1 MSNTTNSPKPTVTK
15 GVVGENNAAT
25 QTNTHGKTVIDN
37 GVVAKIAGI
46 AAREVR
52 GVHALGG
59 GAARAFGAIRDAIG
73 SSDLSQGIRVE
84 VGETAVEAGPPIVL
98 PGKRHERPLTGNH
111 RHDRPRRHRI
121 AVPRRDHVVV
131 PPQERLQR
139 HPRRLGVRFHV
150 DEKREWRTTGVLL
163 ATPFSGLPLI
173 LCGVLKITYD
183 VALLISFRHVKPPEE
198 QRD

>member
-15 GVVGENNAAT
+15 GVAGGTTVPTEP
-25 QTNTHGKTVIDN
+25 NTYGKTVIDN

-84 VGETAVEAGPPIVL
+84 VGETQVAVDAVIVADYPVDLQAVATEVRASVIRAIEQFVGMEVTEVNVTVSDVFIPSDDEDQDAEARV
-98 PGKRHERPLTGNH
+98 
-111 RHDRPRRHRI
+111 
-121 AVPRRDHVVV
+121 
-131 PPQERLQR
+131 Q
-139 HPRRLGVRFHV
+139 
-150 DEKREWRTTGVLL
+150 
-163 ATPFSGLPLI
+163 
-173 LCGVLKITYD
+173 
-183 VALLISFRHVKPPEE
+183 
-198 QRD
+198 

>member
-84 VGETAVEAGPPIVL
+84 VGETQVAVDVVIVADYPVDLQAVASEVRASVIRAIEQFVGMEVTEVNVTVSDVFIPSDDEDQNAEARV
-98 PGKRHERPLTGNH
+98 
-111 RHDRPRRHRI
+111 
-121 AVPRRDHVVV
+121 
-131 PPQERLQR
+131 Q
-139 HPRRLGVRFHV
+139 
-150 DEKREWRTTGVLL
+150 
-163 ATPFSGLPLI
+163 
-173 LCGVLKITYD
+173 
-183 VALLISFRHVKPPEE
+183 
-198 QRD
+198 